1 MTIFEQYYRIPL
13 KTVPYLNLPKI
24 GLTFKVTRREGDNT
38 ESSFFVFEFEK
49 LLKAKNL
56 VMMSLIQQLKN
67 NYPQQ
72 LTTTTDNS
80 DKLQLTMEIN
90 KNCNIHN

>member
-1 MTIFEQYYRIPL
+1 MTMVEQYYRIPL

-49 LLKAKNL
+49 LLKAKSGYD
-56 VMMSLIQQLKN
+56 VPYSTTKKQLSTATDN
-67 NYPQQ
+67 NYRQQ
-72 LTTTTDNS
+72 
-80 DKLQLTMEIN
+80 
-90 KNCNIHN
+90 